1 MHMTGHMLVIDDLNV
16 FNILH
21 MTGHMV
27 VIETLF
33 PLCTCRYQRQ

>member
-1 MHMTGHMLVIDDLNV
+1 MTGHMLVIDDLNV

>member
-1 MHMTGHMLVIDDLNV
+1 MTGHMVDIDDLNV

-27 VIETLF
+27 DIETLF
-33 PLCTCRYQRQ
+33 HLCTCRYQRQ